1 MRCEYHTHTDTLL
14 CWRVDEAGLGLGLR
28 GRGRRRGGTGKRR
41 DAWYFLRRG
50 RLFGIS
56 DHVHNKGTQG
66 FLYGRGRYFTE
77 QIYSLF
83 LTDQRQ
89 LMPHLRFRRRLV
101 LLPAY
106 LLYQLLH
113 RLRQHPTLRHHFQT
127 SNFIFACATAY
138 CLLLTA
144 GEASRDYDFNFYSM
158 DTVRAS
164 VDGYCVL
171 FFNQRNPFTHTHTQ
185 RLSSGHIYINIYI
198 CRLNC
203 RGLVW
208 YWWWCTGFFYF
219 VLLWSCGNISPC
231 PHPIFLFLLREFITT
246 LRSHHSKSEKSKRF

>member
-1 MRCEYHTHTDTLL
+1 MRCEYHTHTLL
-14 CWRVDEAGLGLGLR
+14 CWRVDEAGLGLGLGLR
-28 GRGRRRGGTGKRR
+28 GRGRGRGGTGKRR

-101 LLPAY
+101 LVPAY

-158 DTVRAS
+158 DTVGAS
-164 VDGYCVL
+164 VVGYCVL
-171 FFNQRNPFTHTHTQ
+171 FFNQRNPFTHTHTDC
-185 RLSSGHIYINIYI
+185 RLAIYIY
-198 CRLNC
+198 LSTQLSWF
-203 RGLVW
+203 GLVLVVM
-208 YWWWCTGFFYF
+208 YW
-219 VLLWSCGNISPC
+219 
-231 PHPIFLFLLREFITT
+231 IFLLCLALIMREYLTLSAPNFLI
-246 LRSHHSKSEKSKRF
+246 SSA